1 MVHIEEPSEEGTV
14 MPEVSDWTERHRPTS
29 ERHLEGNEL
38 QRRKIR
44 AWLDDWQNSTPK
56 KKSILLVGP
65 PGVGKT
71 SVARAIAQ
79 DLGWN
84 VIELNASD
92 ARNAAAIRKAATQGS
107 THRSLFHDP
116 NAKKQRTLILL
127 DEVDHISGG
136 LRAVSQDRIEKAMQ
150 GEDDA
155 GRTTTLSGDSGGKAE
170 LLNLVSNTKQPVIL
184 ACNEIMGLW
193 GKSSSWRS
201 TRDRFKPHMEIIT
214 FERASNEALSR
225 IAKRVLREESLD
237 FDDAA
242 VQALVKSNPGDLR
255 ALVRDLQVLSS
266 TAEGAITKAMVDAQA
281 SSGARDSTLE
291 VFPGLDALYR
301 STSAAEAIKFGRLID
316 KPPSELINW
325 VHWNNASLFP
335 EKDSIA
341 RANQTLSV
349 AARMLMGQYQN
360 TAHRSWYWSGQLAS
374 LSASIPNKVVFRDR
388 IYSSYPAFL
397 RRQASWVRPA
407 IVERLS
413 EFSGSSK
420 AAVRDEMLPLL
431 SAMVKDDP
439 NIGDSNS
446 FDLSIR
452 LGFSAE
458 EHASMAGLP
467 LSRRSTKDLM
477 KSYNEALDAYVA
489 ATVLEPLEELP
500 EEPITEVQDVDDE
513 GKEDK
518 GSSGQMKLF

>member
-1 MVHIEEPSEEGTV
+1 
-14 MPEVSDWTERHRPTS
+14 
-29 ERHLEGNEL
+29 
-38 QRRKIR
+38 
-44 AWLDDWQNSTPK
+44 
-56 KKSILLVGP
+56 
-65 PGVGKT
+65 
-71 SVARAIAQ
+71 
-79 DLGWN
+79 
-84 VIELNASD
+84 
-92 ARNAAAIRKAATQGS
+92 
-107 THRSLFHDP
+107 
-116 NAKKQRTLILL
+116 
-127 DEVDHISGG
+127 
-136 LRAVSQDRIEKAMQ
+136 
-150 GEDDA
+150 
-155 GRTTTLSGDSGGKAE
+155 
-170 LLNLVSNTKQPVIL
+170 
-184 ACNEIMGLW
+184 MGLW

-266 TAEGAITKAMVDAQA
+266 TAKGAITKAMVEAQA

-374 LSASIPNKVVFRDR
+374 LSASIPNKAVFRDR

-420 AAVRDEMLPLL
+420 AAAV
-431 SAMVKDDP
+431 
-439 NIGDSNS
+439 
-446 FDLSIR
+446 
-452 LGFSAE
+452 
-458 EHASMAGLP
+458 
-467 LSRRSTKDLM
+467 
-477 KSYNEALDAYVA
+477 SYTHLRAHE
-489 ATVLEPLEELP
+489 T
-500 EEPITEVQDVDDE
+500 
-513 GKEDK
+513 
-518 GSSGQMKLF
+518 

>member
-1 MVHIEEPSEEGTV
+1 

-29 ERHLEGNEL
+29 ERHLEGNEV

-44 AWLDDWQNSTPK
+44 AWLDDWQNSTPRK
-56 KKSILLVGP
+56 KAILLVGP

-136 LRAVSQDRIEKAMQ
+136 LRAVSQDRIEKAMR
-150 GEDDA
+150 GRDDRGNDIKLA
-155 GRTTTLSGDSGGKAE
+155 GDSGGKAE
-170 LLNLVSNTKQPVIL
+170 LLNLLAHTKQPVIL
-184 ACNEIMGLW
+184 ACNEVMGLW
-193 GKSSSWRS
+193 GKGSSWRS
-201 TRDRFKPHMEIIT
+201 TRDRFKPHLEIIN
-214 FERASNEALSR
+214 FERASNEALRR
-225 IAKRVLREESLD
+225 IAKRVLREEELD

-242 VQALVKSNPGDLR
+242 ISALVQSNPGDLR

-266 TAEGAITKAMVDAQA
+266 TADGAITKSMVEAQA
-281 SSGARDSTLE
+281 DSGRRDSTLE

-301 STSAAEAIKFGRLID
+301 SNTAEEAVAFGRIID

-335 EKDSIA
+335 EKPSIA
-341 RANQTLSV
+341 RANQTLSLG
-349 AARMLMGQYQN
+349 AKMLMAQYQN

-374 LSASIPNKVVFRDR
+374 LSASIPNKVPFRDR
-388 IYSSYPAFL
+388 IYSSYPSFL

-413 EFSGSSK
+413 QLSGSSK
-420 AAVRDEMLPLL
+420 AAVRDELLPLV

-439 NIGDSNS
+439 KIGDSTS
-446 FDLSIR
+446 FDLSIQ
-452 LGFSAE
+452 LGFSGE
-458 EHASMAGLP
+458 EHASLAGLP
-467 LSRRSTKDLM
+467 LSRRSTKDLIAA
-477 KSYNEALDAYVA
+477 YNERV
-489 ATVLEPLEELP
+489 EELASEP
-500 EEPITEVQDVDDE
+500 KPDGFQGPEVVEEPVEEEKKDDI
-513 GKEDK
+513 GPA
-518 GSSGQMKLF
+518 SGQMKLF